1 MRASPPELDVA
12 GGRPRLAGGRPRLAG
27 GRHRL
32 AGGRH
37 RLAGKELPRKEL
49 PRKELPRKE
58 LPRKELPRKELPR
71 KELPRKGLPRSVL
84 RSDAVRAMAGRL
96 SWGLADQ
103 AVSSLTNFA
112 VGICVARS
120 LGLTAFGT
128 FSLAWVT
135 YAVAVNLS
143 RGLAT
148 DPLLVRFSG
157 VPGARWRAAM
167 AQSSSTALLV
177 GLATGATS
185 LLAGLLIGG
194 LVGSGFVALG
204 LVLPALLLQDSW
216 RYAFFASGQGRK
228 AFFNDAVWAVAL
240 VPAVLLAAR
249 NGSVFTFVLA
259 WGVAGA
265 VAAGYGVVQTKV
277 LPRVRGIRSWL
288 MQHRDL
294 GPRYMIENVCV
305 SSAEQLRMYGLG
317 AIAGLAAVGAVRG
330 AQLLLAPFFAVL
342 LAMSMVSVPEAAR
355 VLKRSPRRLPL
366 FCLLLGGSEAVA
378 GTIWGLAVL
387 FLLPAEVGQELLGSV
402 WPAAYALIVPTTL
415 VFIGGG
421 LIDGASAGLRALG
434 AARRSLRARLIGWV
448 AYVSCGLAGAAVG
461 GAAGS
466 VWGVAAA
473 IYFSA
478 VVTWWQLLAAM
489 GERTG
494 PTASPSSMTQLEVEA
509 IPS

>member
-1 MRASPPELDVA
+1 MRVSPPELDVA
-12 GGRPRLAGGRPRLAG
+12 GGRPRLAGGRPRPAAGPPQLPG

-32 AGGRH
+32 TRGRH
-37 RLAGKELPRKEL
+37 RLARGRHRLTRGQHRLAGNELPGKA
-49 PRKELPRKE
+49 
-58 LPRKELPRKELPR
+58 
-71 KELPRKGLPRSVL
+71 LPRKGP
-84 RSDAVRAMAGRL
+84 RSDAVRALAGRL

-103 AVSSLTNFA
+103 AVSSMTNFA
-112 VGICVARS
+112 VGIYIART
-120 LGLTAFGT
+120 LGLIAFGT

-157 VPGARWRAAM
+157 VPVARWRAAM

-204 LVLPALLLQDSW
+204 LTLPGLLVQDSW
-216 RYAFFASGQGRK
+216 RYAFFANGQGRK
-228 AFFNDAVWAVAL
+228 AFLNDAVWAVAL
-240 VPAVLLAAR
+240 VPAMLLATR

-259 WGVAGA
+259 WGAAAA
-265 VAAGYGVVQTKV
+265 VAASYGIVQTKV
-277 LPRVRGIRSWL
+277 LPRVRGVRSWL
-288 MQHRDL
+288 RQHRDL

-305 SSAEQLRMYGLG
+305 TSAEQLRMYGLG

-378 GTIWGLAVL
+378 GTLWGLAVL
-387 FLLPAEVGQELLGSV
+387 FLLPAEVGEELLGSV
-402 WPAAYALIVPTTL
+402 WPAAYALIVPTPL

-421 LIDGASAGLRALG
+421 LIDGATSGLRALG

-461 GAAGS
+461 GAVGS
-466 VWGVAAA
+466 VWVVGFA

-478 VVTWWQLLAAM
+478 VVTWWQLMAAM
-489 GERTG
+489 SERAG
-494 PTASPSSMTQLEVEA
+494 PTASPSSKTQFEMEA
-509 IPS
+509 MPS